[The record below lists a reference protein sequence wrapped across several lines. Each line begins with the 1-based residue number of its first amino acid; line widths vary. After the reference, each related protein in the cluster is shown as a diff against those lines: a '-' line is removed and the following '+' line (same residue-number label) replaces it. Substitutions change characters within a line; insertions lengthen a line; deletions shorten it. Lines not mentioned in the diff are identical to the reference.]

1 MHRRRITLPHIIAGI
16 FVLIALVAAFFL
28 IKEIARRQRS
38 NGPGNATY
46 RSVEETEWGSKV
58 KHDGKTYIQKDGLTT
73 VLLLGIDDSKTPD
86 PHVIGDGYRSDAL
99 VLLILN
105 SKTSTMQTLSISRD
119 TITQID
125 MYDNKGDYFA
135 HGTMQ
140 INMQYAFGDSPRR
153 SAYLTKKTVSQ
164 LICGRRIDGCVAVR
178 MSGIPTI
185 GDILGGITLTMNED
199 YSYIDARYTQGA
211 TLTLKGQEL
220 ERFLRYRD
228 IEEQGSNERR
238 LARQEW
244 LMQELFETLGSGS
257 KTSLAETIFD
267 RAADYIETD
276 LDADTISMIST
287 FQMDPEGLK
296 IPGQSVAGD
305 YHDEF
310 YVDEEALQELLLE
323 IFYDPAP

>member
-1 MHRRRITLPHIIAGI
+1 MNRRRITLPHIVAGI
-16 FVLIALVAAFFL
+16 FLLAALVAVIFL
-28 IKEIARRQRS
+28 VREVSRRQKNAS
-38 NGPGNATY
+38 PGNATY

-58 KHDGKTYIQKDGLTT
+58 KYKDRSYVQKEGLTT

-105 SKTSTMQTLSISRD
+105 DKTKTQQTLSISRD
-119 TITQID
+119 TITEVD
-125 MYDNKGDYFA
+125 MYDNKGDYISS
-135 HGTMQ
+135 GTMQ

-153 SAYLTKKTVSQ
+153 SAYLTRKTVSE
-164 LICGRRIDGCVAVR
+164 LIHGRRIDACVAVR

-185 GDILGGITLTMNED
+185 GDILGGLTLTLDDD
-199 YSYIDARYTQGA
+199 YSYIDARYTKGA
-211 TLTLKGQEL
+211 TLTLNGEEL
-220 ERFLRYRD
+220 ESFLRYRD

-244 LMQELFETLGSGS
+244 LMQKLFEALSSGS
-257 KTSLAETIFD
+257 RMSLAETIFD
-267 RAADYIETD
+267 QAAAYIETD

-287 FQMDPEGLK
+287 YQLDPEGLK
-296 IPGQSVAGD
+296 VPGQSKAGD

-310 YVDEEALQELLLE
+310 YVDDEALQELLLE
-323 IFYDPAP
+323 IFYDPAQ